1 MANEQNLE
9 GFGFD
14 ERTPS
19 EQRKIAISGGKASGR
34 ARREKANL
42 RKIAA
47 GLIQGDEMQMM
58 ILALMRS
65 ATDENNKNQVAAF
78 KELERLLDQDKTAAE
93 IREQNAR
100 IEKIKAETE
109 TIRRVEEKDDD
120 GVEVIFRGE
129 KTSDS

>member
-1 MANEQNLE
+1 MANEQNLVSI
-9 GFGFD
+9 GD
-14 ERTPS
+14 RTTSERR
-19 EQRKIAISGGKASGR
+19 ELGIIGGKASGK

-58 ILALMRS
+58 ILALMKTACDPDNR
-65 ATDENNKNQVAAF
+65 NQVAAA
-78 KELERLLDQDKTAAE
+78 KELAHLLGQDKSPDDV
-93 IREQNAR
+93 REQNAR